1 MKHLAHIAVLALLA
15 VAAPG
20 HAAQGRSDSK
30 DRKADAAD
38 SSASAPAAGSDRLV
52 PNEAS
57 GDDCAADARIG
68 VVPDEPMRRLHVRL
82 CEARVQPAY
91 RARCG
96 ESARELGSI
105 PFVTDHCGSLDEPVE
120 VALGGRS
127 YRLRRI
133 GAEPAA
139 GAPRLAG
146 TFAGDGL
153 RMQVKPAGAVRER
166 LDEGE
171 AIGIEQEVTVSL
183 SLDGAK
189 RTLPAVYSDGP

>member
-1 MKHLAHIAVLALLA
+1 MKHFAHIAVLALLA

-20 HAAQGRSDSK
+20 YAAQERPDAK

-38 SSASAPAAGSDRLV
+38 SSASAPAADSDRLV
-52 PNEAS
+52 PNEVS

-68 VVPDEPMRRLHVRL
+68 VAPDEPMRRLHVRL
-82 CEARVQPAY
+82 CEAQVQPAY

-96 ESARELGSI
+96 ESARELDSI

-153 RMQVKPAGAVRER
+153 RMQVKPGRVIQQRVE
-166 LDEGE
+166 DGE
-171 AIGIEQEVTVSL
+171 PIGIEQEVTVTL
-183 SLDGAK
+183 RLDGAK